1 MPKSRVRKKTVYVP
15 PDDVRP
21 ASTRKRGPSPRWVPV
36 AAVVLL
42 VLGITWLVVYY
53 LSQGTLPV
61 EALKAG
67 NLAVGFAMLVAAL
80 GLLTQ
85 WR

>member
-15 PDDVRP
+15 PADVRP
-21 ASTRKRGPSPRWVPV
+21 PANRKRGPSSRWLPIS
-36 AAVVLL
+36 AVVLL
-42 VLGITWLVVYY
+42 VAGVVWLVVYY
-53 LSQGTLPV
+53 LSQGVYPV
-61 EALKAG
+61 KTFDAW

-80 GLLTQ
+80 GVLTR